1 MELFLKATAG
11 VLLTVILVLVM
22 GSRSKELSLLLTLAV
37 CCMVASA
44 AGEFIRPVIDFLE
57 NLQQIGQIDHTYLA
71 ILLKIVGIGFL
82 AEVAAMVCTD
92 AGNATLGKTLQMLS
106 SCVILWLSIP
116 LLSRLLELIQDILGE
131 V

>member
-11 VLLTVILVLVM
+11 VLLTVILVLVV

-37 CCMVASA
+37 CCMVACA

-57 NLQQIGQIDHTYLA
+57 NLQQVSEMDHTYLA

-82 AEVAAMVCTD
+82 AEVAAMVCAD

-116 LLSRLLELIQDILGE
+116 LLSQLLELIQDILGE